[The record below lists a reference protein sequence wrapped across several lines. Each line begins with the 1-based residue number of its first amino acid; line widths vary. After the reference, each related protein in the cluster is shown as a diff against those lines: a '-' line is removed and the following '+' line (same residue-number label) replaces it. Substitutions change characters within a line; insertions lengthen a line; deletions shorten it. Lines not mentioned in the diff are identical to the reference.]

1 MTEIVRLQPHDP
13 LPDYGLHGIVLRR
26 FGEDDP
32 NAVVTEIA
40 FSGPEPVSMPA
51 VHRDGSPIGLDEA
64 IRIALVESE
73 KRRVEKLYVVDRTA
87 GRREQ
92 AVIGHH
98 GDHSAGAEVLDDS
111 DEEDGVTGS
120 SLLDR
125 KGDAGF
131 MR

>member
-1 MTEIVRLQPHDP
+1 MTDVVRLQPHDP

-51 VHRDGSPIGLDEA
+51 VHRNGSPFDLDDA

-73 KRRVEKLYVVDRTA
+73 KRGVAKLYVVDRTA

-92 AVIGHH
+92 VVIQHH
-98 GDHSAGAEVLDDS
+98 GDHSGGTARLDDT
-111 DEEDGVTGS
+111 DAEDGVTGS

>member
-1 MTEIVRLQPHDP
+1 MTDVVRLQPHDP

-51 VHRDGSPIGLDEA
+51 VHCDGSPIALDEA

-73 KRRVEKLYVVDRTA
+73 ERGLAKLYVVDRTA
-87 GRREQ
+87 GHREQ
-92 AVIGHH
+92 AVIRHH
-98 GDHSAGAEVLDDS
+98 GDHSAGTDVLADTDD
-111 DEEDGVTGS
+111 EDGVAGS
-120 SLLDR
+120 SMLDR

-131 MR
+131 LR

>member
-1 MTEIVRLQPHDP
+1 MTDIIRLQPHDP
-13 LPDYGLHGIVLRR
+13 LPDYGVHGIVLKR

-51 VHRDGSPIGLDEA
+51 VHRDGSPMGLDDA

-73 KRRVEKLYVVDRTA
+73 KRGLAKLYVVDRTA

-92 AVIGHH
+92 EVIRHH
-98 GDHSAGAEVLDDS
+98 GDHSAGTAKLDDT
-111 DEEDGVTGS
+111 DDEDGVTGS

-125 KGDAGF
+125 KNDAGF

>member
-1 MTEIVRLQPHDP
+1 MTDVVRLQPHDP
-13 LPDYGLHGIVLRR
+13 LPDYGLHGIVLKR

-40 FSGPEPVSMPA
+40 FNGPEPVSMPA

-64 IRIALVESE
+64 IRIALMESE
-73 KRRVEKLYVVDRTA
+73 KRGVAKLYVVDRTA

-92 AVIGHH
+92 AVIRHH
-98 GDHSAGAEVLDDS
+98 GDHSAGTDALDDTD
-111 DEEDGVTGS
+111 DEEGVAGS

>member
-73 KRRVEKLYVVDRTA
+73 QRGVEKLYVVDRTA

-98 GDHSAGAEVLDDS
+98 GDHSAGAEALDDS
-111 DEEDGVTGS
+111 DAEDGVTGS

-125 KGDAGF
+125 KRDAGF

>member
-1 MTEIVRLQPHDP
+1 MTDIIRLQPHDP
-13 LPDYGLHGIVLRR
+13 LPDYGLHGIVLKR

-51 VHRDGSPIGLDEA
+51 VHRDGSPMGLDDA

-73 KRRVEKLYVVDRTA
+73 KRGLGKLYVVDRTA

-92 AVIGHH
+92 DVIRHH
-98 GDHSAGAEVLDDS
+98 GDHSVGTASLADTDD
-111 DEEDGVTGS
+111 EDGVTGS

-125 KGDAGF
+125 KDDAGF